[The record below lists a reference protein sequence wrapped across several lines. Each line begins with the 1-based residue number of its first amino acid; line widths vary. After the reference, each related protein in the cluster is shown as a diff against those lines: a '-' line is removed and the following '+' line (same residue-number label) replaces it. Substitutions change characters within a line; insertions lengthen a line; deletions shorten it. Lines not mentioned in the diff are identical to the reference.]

1 MSELDVLIARVLQ
14 PGFAGTAV
22 PEWVRRRLDGGLG
35 SVILF
40 AANIESPAQL
50 RTMTNELRAANPDV
64 FVAVDEEAGDITRLE
79 FATGSSS
86 PGNLALGA
94 IDDVVLTEAMARSVG
109 ELVRSAG
116 IDLNY
121 APVADVNTEPRN
133 PVIGAR
139 SFGSDP
145 ALVSRHVAAAVRGL
159 HAAGVAACAK
169 HFPGHGD
176 TVVDSH
182 FGLPTV
188 TATLGRLRRDT
199 LPPFSAAVR
208 AGVRAVMVAHLLMPE
223 FDAEHPAS
231 VSPAVIGGL
240 LRTELG
246 FEGLAVSDGIGM
258 AAVRERYGL
267 AGAAVRALAAGID
280 LVCVDSNSTDADMD
294 AITAAITAAL
304 RDGTLPE
311 ARLVEAAEKVAGFAA
326 WRREAREAAAGEAAG
341 STGSAADGALGSA
354 AMAGAAADG
363 ALGSAAMTG
372 AAAAIDRTQAAT
384 EAPIADAFAATGSAS
399 EAGLAAARRAV
410 AVLRADDGALP
421 LKAAPHVVEVTLP
434 RSLATPLAEMLP
446 GTTSSHLA
454 DTTTPPTDRPLV
466 IVVRGIQRSPDD
478 LECVRLLIQQRPD
491 TIVVDLGVAHVD
503 PGGAAWVAGYG
514 ISRVCVQAVAEVL
527 AGR

>member
-1 MSELDVLIARVLQ
+1 MSELDELIARVLQ

-40 AANIESPAQL
+40 AANIESPAQV
-50 RTMTNELRAANPDV
+50 RSMTDELRAANPDV

-94 IDDVVLTEAMARSVG
+94 IDDVALTETMARSVG
-109 ELVRSAG
+109 EMVRSAG

-208 AGVRAVMVAHLLMPE
+208 AGARAVMVAHLLLPE

-294 AITAAITAAL
+294 AITTAITVAL
-304 RDGTLPE
+304 RDGTLAQ

-326 WRREAREAAAGEAAG
+326 WRREAREAEP
-341 STGSAADGALGSA
+341 T
-354 AMAGAAADG
+354 
-363 ALGSAAMTG
+363 
-372 AAAAIDRTQAAT
+372 
-384 EAPIADAFAATGSAS
+384 SAS
-399 EAGLAAARRAV
+399 SPTLSDGLAAARRAV

-421 LKAAPHVVEVTLP
+421 LKAAPHVVEVALP
-434 RSLATPLAEMLP
+434 RSLATPLAELLP
-446 GTTSSHLA
+446 GTTSSNLA
-454 DTTTPPTDRPLV
+454 DTTIPPADRPLV
-466 IVVRGIQRSPDD
+466 VVVRGIQRSPED
-478 LECVRLLIQQRPD
+478 LERVRLLIKQRPD

-514 ISRVCVQAVAEVL
+514 VSRVCVRAVAEVL
-527 AGR
+527 ASR

>member
-14 PGFAGTAV
+14 PGFVGPAL
-22 PEWVRRRLDGGLG
+22 PDWVRRRLAGGLG

-50 RTMTNELRAANPDV
+50 RGLTDELRAENPDV

-79 FATGSSS
+79 FATGSSY

-94 IDDVVLTEAMARSVG
+94 VDDAALTEAMARSVG
-109 ELVRSAG
+109 SLVRAAG
-116 IDLNY
+116 IDLDY

-145 ALVSRHVAAAVRGL
+145 ALVARHVAAAVRGL

-188 TATLGRLRRDT
+188 HATLAELRRDT
-199 LPPFSAAVR
+199 LPPFAAAVG
-208 AGVRAVMVAHLLMPE
+208 AGARAVMVAHLLMPE

-231 VSPAVIGGL
+231 VSPAVVGEL
-240 LRTELG
+240 LRGELG
-246 FEGLAVSDGIGM
+246 FDGLAVTDGIGM

-267 AGAAVRALAAGID
+267 AGAAVRALVAGMD
-280 LVCVDSNSTDADMD
+280 LVCVDNNSTDADIAAVTE
-294 AITAAITAAL
+294 AIAGAV
-304 RDGTLPE
+304 RDGTLAE
-311 ARLVEAAEKVAGFAA
+311 ARLVEAAERVAAFAA
-326 WRREAREAAAGEAAG
+326 WRREAREAPEDSTAEAVG
-341 STGSAADGALGSA
+341 SPD
-354 AMAGAAADG
+354 D
-363 ALGSAAMTG
+363 
-372 AAAAIDRTQAAT
+372 
-384 EAPIADAFAATGSAS
+384 
-399 EAGLAAARRAV
+399 GLAAARRA
-410 AVLRADDGALP
+410 ARVLRAEPDALP
-421 LKAAPHVVEVTLP
+421 LKSAPHVVEVELP
-434 RSLATPLAEMLP
+434 RSLATPLADLLP
-446 GTTSSHLA
+446 GTTHSKLA
-454 DTTTPPTDRPLV
+454 DTAADTVPADRPLV
-466 IVVRGIQRSPDD
+466 VVVRGIQRSPED
-478 LECVRLLIQQRPD
+478 LDRVTRLVKERPD

-514 ISRVCVQAVAEVL
+514 VSRVCVQAAAEVL

>member
-14 PGFAGTAV
+14 PGFAGTTV

-40 AANIESPAQL
+40 AANIESPARL
-50 RTMTNELRAANPDV
+50 RAMTDELRAANPDV

-94 IDDVVLTEAMARSVG
+94 IDDVALTEAMARSAG
-109 ELVRSAG
+109 ELVRAAG

-182 FGLPTV
+182 YGLPTV
-188 TATLGRLRRDT
+188 TATLARLRRDT

-208 AGVRAVMVAHLLMPE
+208 AGVRAVMVAHLLLPE

-231 VSPAVIGGL
+231 VSPAVISGL

-280 LVCVDSNSTDADMD
+280 LVCVDSDSTDADMD
-294 AITAAITAAL
+294 AITDAINAAL

-326 WRREAREAAAGEAAG
+326 WRREVRQAEPREAELTSG
-341 STGSAADGALGSA
+341 SSPTPSD
-354 AMAGAAADG
+354 
-363 ALGSAAMTG
+363 
-372 AAAAIDRTQAAT
+372 
-384 EAPIADAFAATGSAS
+384 
-399 EAGLAAARRAV
+399 GLAAARRAV

-421 LKAAPHVVEVTLP
+421 LKAAPHVVEVALP
-434 RSLATPLAEMLP
+434 RSLATPLADLLP
-446 GTTSSHLA
+446 GTTTSHLA
-454 DTTTPPTDRPLV
+454 DTATPPAGRPLV
-466 IVVRGIQRSPDD
+466 VVVRGIQRSPED
-478 LECVRLLIQQRPD
+478 LARVRLLIEQRPD
-491 TIVVDLGVAHVD
+491 AIVVDLGVAHVD